1 MNEVMPLSLAAL
13 GPGIVQSDIKA
24 FWIGNL

>member
-1 MNEVMPLSLAAL
+1 MNEVMPLSLSAL
-13 GPGIVQSDIKA
+13 DRGIVQSDIKA